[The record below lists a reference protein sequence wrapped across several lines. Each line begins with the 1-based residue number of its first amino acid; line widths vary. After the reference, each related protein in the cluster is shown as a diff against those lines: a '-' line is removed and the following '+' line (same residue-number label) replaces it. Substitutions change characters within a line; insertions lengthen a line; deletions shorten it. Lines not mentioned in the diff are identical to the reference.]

1 MVYRMLSVP
10 EKRENKDQEI
20 RISMAAGRSRGLL
33 GSHHTPATVLMAELL
48 LDCIP
53 HGAHLPPGP
62 FSTHHRRKL
71 ETTQPF
77 PAREGLGGR
86 HGSKKGQF
94 IVVR

>member
-1 MVYRMLSVP
+1 MLSVP

-53 HGAHLPPGP
+53 HGAQAATWSLQHPPQEP
-62 FSTHHRRKL
+62 HRKL
-71 ETTQPF
+71 EITQPF

-86 HGSKKGQF
+86 HGSHAGQF